1 MARKA
6 TRGHLQTPFF
16 VLFESLSSTK
26 IYRGSGCNQ
35 WTWRQV
41 ATQTSA
47 ATCAKSE
54 AVSLKG
60 FLFFSCKTAVVWRA
74 CCIRATVRCRAAF
87 LTHARL
93 TALKP
98 ALGTILAT
106 LPYMLPL
113 THSNRHSMSVWL
125 TRHAASS
132 SPELSSSR
140 FVLRKPQS
148 DPGSDSSPGQR
159 AKKIGPALN
168 MVKAGALL
176 SVVEVRASVLHMK
189 TRYW

>member
-1 MARKA
+1 
-6 TRGHLQTPFF
+6 
-16 VLFESLSSTK
+16 
-26 IYRGSGCNQ
+26 
-35 WTWRQV
+35 
-41 ATQTSA
+41 
-47 ATCAKSE
+47 
-54 AVSLKG
+54 
-60 FLFFSCKTAVVWRA
+60 
-74 CCIRATVRCRAAF
+74 

-93 TALKP
+93 TAPKP

-140 FVLRKPQS
+140 FVLKKPQS

-159 AKKIGPALN
+159 AKKNWACIGHGQSGCSPIGCRGVCFRATYENKVSVNGWNSSSCENTNLN
-168 MVKAGALL
+168 ISNPLPTTLIFRSFVGC
-176 SVVEVRASVLHMK
+176 
-189 TRYW
+189 